1 MKLGV
6 AGDYCPP
13 PPGWQDCNRP
23 GGGERRKGC
32 KWAPPPQA
40 DAMAN
45 ITIRA
50 ATSADVGLILEFI
63 RGIAEYERLSHEVVA
78 TEAGLQT
85 ALFGP
90 RPAAEVVLGYAGDA
104 PAGFA
109 VFFHNFSTFLG
120 RAGLYLEDLF
130 VKPEFRGQGL
140 GEALFRHVAGEAVR
154 RQCGRFDWV
163 VLDWNEPA
171 KGFYQKLGAVPM
183 DDWRVFRLTGPALA
197 TFGEAE
203 AGSGPD

>member
-1 MKLGV
+1 M
-6 AGDYCPP
+6 
-13 PPGWQDCNRP
+13 
-23 GGGERRKGC
+23 
-32 KWAPPPQA
+32 APL
-40 DAMAN
+40 
-45 ITIRA
+45 TIRA
-50 ATSADVGLILEFI
+50 ATAADVGLILEFI

-78 TEAGLQT
+78 TEAGLHE

-90 RPAAEVVLGYAGDA
+90 RQGAEVVLGYVGDI

-140 GEALFRHVAGEAVR
+140 GEALFRHVAAEAVR
-154 RQCGRFDWV
+154 RRCGRFDWV

-183 DDWRVFRLTGPALA
+183 TDWRVFRLTGPALA
-197 TFGEAE
+197 AFGEPDI
-203 AGSGPD
+203 GSGPA